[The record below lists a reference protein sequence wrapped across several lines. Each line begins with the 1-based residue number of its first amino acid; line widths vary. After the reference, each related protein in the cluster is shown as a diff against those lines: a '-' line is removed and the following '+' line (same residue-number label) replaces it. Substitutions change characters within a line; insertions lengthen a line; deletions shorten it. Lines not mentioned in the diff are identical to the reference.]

1 MSFHRVS
8 PRRCLFTEYL
18 NHDYVNGNQD
28 MSSFENILPFRNA
41 KNLKPETS
49 KYQSA
54 GYHLDG
60 HILVSTSSSI
70 GDDNGPAPAPF
81 NAATLT
87 LYVVAAFNPFN
98 SMVSAVVSIVFVFAG
113 SGTKL

>member
-18 NHDYVNGNQD
+18 NLDYVNGNQD

-49 KYQSA
+49 KFQSV
-54 GYHLDG
+54 GRHLDG
-60 HILVSTSSSI
+60 HIIYMINHIYEYQPVPQLVMTM
-70 GDDNGPAPAPF
+70 GQHRLHLMQQP
-81 NAATLT
+81 
-87 LYVVAAFNPFN
+87 
-98 SMVSAVVSIVFVFAG
+98 
-113 SGTKL
+113 